1 MAFSRRSFARALS
14 AAGVFTMFLD
24 DATAQTSSMFR
35 HGVASGDPLAD
46 RVILWTRI
54 TPSSFQEVIAVE
66 WIVAEDAGL
75 SKVVRRGVSSTGPLF
90 DYTVKVDATRLE
102 PGKTYYYQFSSQGV
116 SSPIGRTKTAPMG
129 SLSRLRMAVVSC
141 SNFPY
146 GYFNAYRHLALR
158 ADLDAVVHLGDYIY
172 EYADGAYGSGAALNR
187 VPFPNRETVS
197 LSDYRQRY
205 AQYRTD
211 PDLQEAHRQHPWI
224 IVWDDHEST
233 NDAWRAGAENHQP
246 ETEGDWETR
255 KAAAIQAWLEWQP
268 VRENVYEGGTINRTI
283 RFGDLADLIMLD
295 TRLQGRDQQVA
306 ATSPGLLDPA
316 RTMLGREQETWLNR
330 QLSGSKARG
339 TKWRLLGQQTMMG
352 HLLNPNGS
360 PFNTDQWDGYP
371 ATRTQLLNHLA
382 AERIDNAV
390 VLTGD
395 IHSSWANEIAVNPFV
410 PSMAERRAVEFV
422 CTSVTS
428 PGIDDPAQA
437 GPLETG
443 LLQTPHIKYVNLS
456 RRGYLL
462 LDVSADRAQG
472 EWYHVRTIR
481 TRTPEADFARAFLTE
496 RGTNRLT
503 AISTAS
509 EPKSGAAPL
518 AG

>member
-1 MAFSRRSFARALS
+1 M
-14 AAGVFTMFLD
+14 
-24 DATAQTSSMFR
+24 
-35 HGVASGDPLAD
+35 
-46 RVILWTRI
+46 
-54 TPSSFQEVIAVE
+54 
-66 WIVAEDAGL
+66 
-75 SKVVRRGVSSTGPLF
+75 
-90 DYTVKVDATRLE
+90 
-102 PGKTYYYQFSSQGV
+102 
-116 SSPIGRTKTAPMG
+116 
-129 SLSRLRMAVVSC
+129 SRLRMAVVSC

-146 GYFNAYRHLALR
+146 GFFNAYRHLSQR

-172 EYADGAYGSGAALNR
+172 EYADGAYGSGASLNR
-187 VPFPNRETVS
+187 VPFPNREIVS
-197 LSDYRQRY
+197 LSDYRLRY
-205 AQYRTD
+205 AQYRLD

-233 NDAWRAGAENHQP
+233 NDAWKGGAQNHQP

-255 KAAAIQAWLEWQP
+255 KAAAIQAWMEWQP

-295 TRLQGRDQQVA
+295 TRLQGRDQQV
-306 ATSPGLLDPA
+306 TSSSPALLDPT

-352 HLLNPNGS
+352 HLLGTDGR

-371 ATRTQLLNHLA
+371 VTRTQLLNHLA
-382 AERIDNAV
+382 SEQIGNAV

-395 IHSSWANEIAVNPFV
+395 IHSSWANEIAVNPFS

-437 GPLETG
+437 APLEAG

-462 LDVSADRAQG
+462 LDVDADRAQA

-481 TRTPEADFARAFLTE
+481 MRSPEADFARAFKTDS
-496 RGTNRLT
+496 GTNRLT
-503 AISTAS
+503 AVAGPSPAK
-509 EPKSGAAPL
+509 PGAAAL
-518 AG
+518 AV

>member
-1 MAFSRRSFARALS
+1 MALSRRTFTRTLS
-14 AAGVFTMFLD
+14 AAGVSAAFLEN
-24 DATAQTSSMFR
+24 AAAQTSTLFR
-35 HGVASGDPLAD
+35 HGVASGDPLQD
-46 RVILWTRI
+46 RVILWTRV
-54 TPSSFQEVIAVE
+54 TPASFQEVVPVE
-66 WIVAEDAGL
+66 WTVAEDPGFAR
-75 SKVVRRGVSSTGPLF
+75 VVRRGVTSTGPLF

-102 PGKTYYYQFSSQGV
+102 PGKTYYYQFTAQGV
-116 SSPIGRTKTAPMG
+116 SSPIGRTKTAPAG
-129 SLSRLRMAVVSC
+129 SLSRLRLAVVSC

-146 GYFNAYRHLALR
+146 GFFNAYQHLARR
-158 ADLDAVVHLGDYIY
+158 ADLDAVIHLGDYIY
-172 EYADGAYGSGAALNR
+172 EYADGVYGSGGSLNR
-187 VPFPNRETVS
+187 VPFPNRETVT
-197 LSDYRQRY
+197 LSDYRLRY

-233 NDAWRAGAENHQP
+233 NDSWKGGAQNHQP
-246 ETEGDWETR
+246 ETEGDWEVR

-295 TRLQGRDQQVA
+295 TRLQGRDQQVPA
-306 ATSPGLLDPA
+306 ASPRVTDPA
-316 RTMLGREQETWLNR
+316 RTMLGREQETWLYR

-339 TKWRLLGQQTMMG
+339 AKWRLLGQQTMMG
-352 HLLNPNGS
+352 QLLSADGR

-371 ATRTQLLNHLA
+371 VTRTQLLNHLA

-410 PSMAERRAVEFV
+410 PATSERRAVEFV

-428 PGIDDPAQA
+428 PGIDDPVQAAQ
-437 GPLETG
+437 LEAG

-462 LDVSADRAQG
+462 LDVDADRAQG

-481 TRTPEADFARAFLTE
+481 TRTPEADFARAFRTE
-496 RGTNRLT
+496 SGTSRLT
-503 AISTAS
+503 AVSS
-509 EPKSGAAPL
+509 PSSPKSGAPPL
-518 AG
+518 AS